1 MPRRQSIRPG
11 TAVAVRQIILW
22 TGVLAVLPL
31 LLYPKTVGLGHF
43 KFHPAIVL
51 VEWLIYFVALLF
63 LVPTLK
69 GSQRFI
75 ASGMTVVYRLV
86 CALLFAGLAAF
97 NNNYGFQDTASMAM
111 WSYPFTVLLHV
122 FSAPLVLRAIW
133 KIVYAEPAPKPRFAM
148 STSYSTPRPSGS
160 STTGTVTAAPKLVAT
175 RPANSA
181 GRTASH
187 GAAPDNTPD
196 LDAAVAY
203 VGEYTGIR
211 MCWMVD
217 REGLP
222 LAFWQ
227 RQDYTGAVE
236 YWAPTSIE
244 MVRFNQYCLSR
255 GGEVE
260 PQRIEIRSSAGRVI
274 LEAVDDFWLG
284 VLTDYEVDDL
294 VGVRLTQARDMML
307 KYIQR
312 RRHSYAVLEEV

>member
-1 MPRRQSIRPG
+1 MPRRQTIRPG
-11 TAVAVRQIILW
+11 TAIAVRQVILW

-31 LLYPKTVGLGHF
+31 VLYPKTFALGQF

-51 VEWLIYFVALLF
+51 VEWLIYFVAFLF

-69 GSQRFI
+69 GSQRFV
-75 ASGMTVVYRLV
+75 ASGLTVVYRLV

-97 NNNYGFQDTASMAM
+97 NNNYGFQDTASVAM

-122 FSAPLVLRAIW
+122 FAAPFVLRGIW

-148 STSYSTPRPSGS
+148 STGYSAPRPSQS
-160 STTGTVTAAPKLVAT
+160 RTTPTVQAAPKLVAA
-175 RPANSA
+175 RPARSA

-187 GAAPDNTPD
+187 AATADNTPD
-196 LDAAVAY
+196 FDAAVAY

-244 MVRFNQYCLSR
+244 MIDFSQYCLSR
-255 GGEVE
+255 GRDLE

-274 LEAVDDFWLG
+274 LEAVDEFWLG
-284 VLTDYEVDDL
+284 VLTDHEVDDL